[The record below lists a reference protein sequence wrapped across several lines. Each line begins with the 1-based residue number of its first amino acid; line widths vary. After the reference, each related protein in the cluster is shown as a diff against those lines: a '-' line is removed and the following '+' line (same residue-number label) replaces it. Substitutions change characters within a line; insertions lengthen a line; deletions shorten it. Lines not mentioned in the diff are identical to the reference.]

1 MRHIT
6 LQWFKLGLLALG
18 VLLTLWLL
26 ASLAVAHRLTRRSQ
40 PPFPEPVPAADWG
53 KFEPHR
59 LKTIDGQEIG
69 AWLVVGSGDAPS
81 VLLIHGIGAS
91 RSACLSRAKMLAA
104 QGCSVLMISLRAH
117 GDSTGDFNDMG
128 YSARHDIVAAV
139 EFLERRRPGK
149 PIIVHGLSMG
159 GAAAV
164 FASGELAHRV
174 QGYILESP
182 YRNLKVAVRHRTE
195 NALPPLLDRIA
206 YLGLMVVSPLVLPD
220 LEKTSPVEAI
230 SGIPPDVP
238 VLILAGGEDPVAR
251 PDEAQAILDRVRSHG
266 RLVLFEHAGHMNFPE
281 TYPDLYQRSVLG
293 FLRESR
299 NRSIESDQAVAI
311 VETRVIDSS
320 LALSTKD
327 EIDSRRSLS

>member
-1 MRHIT
+1 MPPVLAWGDLDSQLEPQKLLGWEEGITNGMFLSTAAQRHIVPVDLLGSRWEGGAGHSMQHIT
-6 LQWFKLGLLALG
+6 WRRFKFGLLALG

-26 ASLAVAHRLTRRSQ
+26 ASLAVAYRLTRRPQ
-40 PPFPEPVPAADWG
+40 PPFPEPLPAADWG

-59 LKTIDGQEIG
+59 LKTSDGQEIG
-69 AWLVVGSGDAPS
+69 AWLVVGARDAPS
-81 VLLIHGIGAS
+81 ILLIHGIGAS
-91 RSACLSRAKMLAA
+91 RSACLSRAKMLAT
-104 QGCSVLMISLRAH
+104 QGYSVLMISLRAH

-128 YSARHDIVAAV
+128 YSARHDVVAAV

-206 YLGLMVVSPLVLPD
+206 YLGLLVVSPLVLPD

-238 VLILAGGEDPVAR
+238 VLILAGSEDPVAR
-251 PDEAQAILDRVRSHG
+251 PDEARGD
-266 RLVLFEHAGHMNFPE
+266 P
-281 TYPDLYQRSVLG
+281 
-293 FLRESR
+293 
-299 NRSIESDQAVAI
+299 
-311 VETRVIDSS
+311 
-320 LALSTKD
+320 
-327 EIDSRRSLS
+327 